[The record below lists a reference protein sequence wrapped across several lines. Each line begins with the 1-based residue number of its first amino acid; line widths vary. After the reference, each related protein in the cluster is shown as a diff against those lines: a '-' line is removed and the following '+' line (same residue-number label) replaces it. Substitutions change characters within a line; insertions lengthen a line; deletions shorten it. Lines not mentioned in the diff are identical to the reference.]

1 MGELLKT
8 FGVTWVA
15 FISQVIIVLVVYFV
29 LKKYAFGPVTD
40 ILEQRRKRIADGE
53 ANLEKIR
60 TELEQA
66 EAKVASMLSAANKD
80 AERLIEEAKTSAAAV
95 REQKTQDA
103 INEAGNIIAK
113 AKEASKLEHER
124 LLADLKRDFGRL
136 VIDTTGK
143 VTGKVLDDS
152 DQERINQEAAG
163 QISV

>member
-1 MGELLKT
+1 MGDLLKT

-15 FISQVIIVLVVYFV
+15 FISQVIIVLVVYLV
-29 LKKYAFGPVTD
+29 LKKFAFGPVMA
-40 ILEQRRKRIADGE
+40 ILEQRRQRIADGE

-66 EAKVASMLSAANKD
+66 EVTVASMLSEANKD
-80 AERLIEEAKTSAAAV
+80 AERMIAEAKESAASV

-103 INEAGNIIAK
+103 IAEAGNIIAK

-136 VIDTTGK
+136 VVDTTGK